1 MTVYVV
7 QEMPG
12 KNIVGAAKFGD
23 MKALVEP
30 NSQIML
36 SPAPTV
42 RKMKNKLKDFN
53 DEDYLLL
60 MGDPA
65 AIGIACAL
73 AADSNRGRLKLLKW
87 DKQNK
92 SYYPIQVDLYHK
104 GDTLNENLY

>member
-12 KNIVGAAKFGD
+12 KNITGAIKYGE

-42 RKMKNKLKDFN
+42 RKMKNKLKNFSD
-53 DEDYLLL
+53 DDYLLL

-92 SYYPIQVDLYHK
+92 GYYPIQVDLYDK
-104 GDTLNENLY
+104 GDTLDENLY